1 VQARHYR
8 SYLYDNVP
16 STYLD
21 WSHRRAAILAEL
33 AHLQPDILC
42 LQEVDRYEELEAELE
57 QLG

>member
-1 VQARHYR
+1 
-8 SYLYDNVP
+8 LYDNVP